1 MPHGPAYDY
10 AADERPEIY
19 WERNDGSFVGFW
31 PREWLNILGAEIL
44 KVTKRYEWEVWQPD
58 YMADQIYSKV
68 LDTGV
73 THRLFPAIERIYRP
87 GLRSQEGFF
96 SELIISNIRKLETEP
111 IILLLY
117 GTFGFRTPFY
127 NDILKIFGQNRKFP
141 IFYRSGGMF
150 KAPLSDIFGLH
161 RPSTYLC
168 LMTEHMRLKK
178 LLKFASINVI
188 SEQSESAIK
197 EVRKVYHGR
206 VEKLTMGC
214 DFDFWLPVPSPE
226 VKKSLRREFNIPEGK
241 IVFFASGNFVPRK
254 QLDKLFEVCRSIQE
268 RNDFFLITAGHGDEA
283 NTSLL
288 ASLAHPLVKQK
299 KALLHPYVTG
309 EQLRNLYWLS
319 DLYVSVATN
328 EGGPVSVMKA
338 MACGLPVLSTPVGET
353 ADRMK
358 KYGVGKFV
366 PIKKYDEWVLAV
378 IDTSAKGLPK
388 PMDIR
393 IARDAYHWPNVARRF
408 ITVFDDLLK
417 SSS

>member
-1 MPHGPAYDY
+1 M
-10 AADERPEIY
+10 
-19 WERNDGSFVGFW
+19 
-31 PREWLNILGAEIL
+31 
-44 KVTKRYEWEVWQPD
+44 
-58 YMADQIYSKV
+58 
-68 LDTGV
+68 
-73 THRLFPAIERIYRP
+73 
-87 GLRSQEGFF
+87 
-96 SELIISNIRKLETEP
+96 IS
-111 IILLLY
+111 
-117 GTFGFRTPFY
+117 
-127 NDILKIFGQNRKFP
+127 
-141 IFYRSGGMF
+141 
-150 KAPLSDIFGLH
+150 
-161 RPSTYLC
+161 
-168 LMTEHMRLKK
+168 
-178 LLKFASINVI
+178 
-188 SEQSESAIK
+188 
-197 EVRKVYHGR
+197 
-206 VEKLTMGC
+206 
-214 DFDFWLPVPSPE
+214 
-226 VKKSLRREFNIPEGK
+226 
-241 IVFFASGNFVPRK
+241 
-254 QLDKLFEVCRSIQE
+254 
-268 RNDFFLITAGHGDEA
+268 FLITAGHGDEA